1 MQSKIA
7 IAGHPLHPMLV
18 PLPIGMFVAS
28 VVADIAYLLTD
39 RDHMWYDIAFW
50 TLIFGIVSGLVA
62 ALAGFGDFWLVA
74 RYTDARELTTAH
86 MLMNVAALVL
96 FFVSLILR
104 LNDGALQGGRFGAAF
119 ALSLVA
125 ITVLS
130 ISGWLGGEMSYRK
143 HLGMVPDSRDDEFR
157 ERERH
162 VVHS

>member
-18 PLPIGMFVAS
+18 PLPIGMFVGS

-39 RDHMWYDIAFW
+39 RDPMWYDIAFW
-50 TLIFGIVSGLVA
+50 TLIFGIVSALVA

-74 RYTDARELTTAH
+74 RYTDARELTITH

-96 FFVSLILR
+96 FLISLILR
-104 LNDGALQGGRFGAAF
+104 LNDGARDGGRFGAAF

-143 HLGMVPDSRDDEFR
+143 HLGMVPDSSEDEFR

-162 VVHS
+162 AVHS